1 MKPIQSSLKNWLQ
14 SKENFKEIYTKKRH
28 EVLNDPEIKD
38 FLLKHSELTKQEINK
53 SLIKLYEY
61 KTQSKQCAECS
72 SFNNC
77 KNMLQGYSPV
87 LYVENNQIHISYE
100 KCPSR
105 IMYEKEQKQQKL
117 MQSLYI
123 PKEILQASAE
133 DIIETEGDRTDAIVA
148 FYQFVNKAREELPKK
163 GLYFYGP
170 FGVGKT
176 YFLGALANE
185 LKKINISSLIVY
197 MPEFVREMKSSIKD
211 DSIDD
216 KIKLFKE
223 VDVLMLD
230 DIGAESQS
238 AWFRDEVLGSILQF
252 RMMEGLPVCFTSNYS
267 LEQLEEML
275 ATTRSGVEKV
285 KAGRIMERIRQLSNA
300 IHINGPNWREK

>member
-1 MKPIQSSLKNWLQ
+1 MKPIQTSLKSYLQ
-14 SKENFKEIYTKKRH
+14 SNKNFKEIYTKKRN
-28 EVLNDPEIKD
+28 EVLNDPEIRE
-38 FLLKHSELTKQEINK
+38 FLVSYPELTNEEINK

-61 KTQSKQCAECS
+61 KSQSKQCAECS
-72 SFNNC
+72 SFATC

-87 LYVENNQIHISYE
+87 LFVENNEIRITYE

-105 IMYEKEQKQQKL
+105 TMHEKEQKQQKL
-117 MQSLYI
+117 TQSLYI
-123 PKEILQASAE
+123 PKEILEASAD
-133 DIIETEGDRTDAIVA
+133 DIIETEGHRTDAIVA
-148 FYQFVNKAREELPKK
+148 FYQFVNDAREKLPKK

-185 LKKINISSLIVY
+185 LKKINISTLIVY

-216 KIKLFKE
+216 KINLFKE

-238 AWFRDEVLGSILQF
+238 AWFRDEILGSILQY
-252 RMMEGLPVCFTSNYS
+252 RMMQGLPVCFTSNYS
-267 LEQLEEML
+267 FTQLEEML
-275 ATTRSGVEKV
+275 ATTRSGIEDV
-285 KAGRIMERIRQLSNA
+285 KAGRIMERIRQLSKE
-300 IHINGPNWREK
+300 IQLSGPNRRN